1 MSEHEN
7 GNSERSIVP
16 RSSNGE
22 VAVGAEKHGEGLTEA
37 DINNVKELLT
47 HRLSENTRSTYQ
59 RQWKRFVE
67 WALQKGLQAM
77 PASPEVVAAYLA
89 GRMEDEGHKPSTLKS
104 AASAIGYVHRAAGL
118 DDPCASREVRGVL
131 SGATRKMGKKQKQA
145 RALTSELL
153 VRIHTVAY
161 EPRTGRGG
169 WSETKDEARRRGSV
183 DMAILS
189 LMRDGMLRVSEAEG
203 LRWRDLE
210 AVPDGTGRLHIRSS
224 KTDQEGEGAIMFVS
238 APTMMFLKAIRD
250 GAAPDDGIFGLRRKQ
265 MTNRIRKAAI
275 AAGLGDGFSGHSPRV
290 GMARDLARAGT
301 SLTNLMNAGRW
312 KTATMPANYT
322 RNESGGKG
330 CCGPVLRALARLY
343 HRIRGE

>member
-1 MSEHEN
+1 
-7 GNSERSIVP
+7 
-16 RSSNGE
+16 
-22 VAVGAEKHGEGLTEA
+22 
-37 DINNVKELLT
+37 
-47 HRLSENTRSTYQ
+47 
-59 RQWKRFVE
+59 
-67 WALQKGLQAM
+67 
-77 PASPEVVAAYLA
+77 
-89 GRMEDEGHKPSTLKS
+89 
-104 AASAIGYVHRAAGL
+104 
-118 DDPCASREVRGVL
+118 
-131 SGATRKMGKKQKQA
+131 MGKKQKQA

-153 VRIHTVAY
+153 ERIYTVAY

-183 DMAILS
+183 DMAVLS

-250 GAAPDDGIFGLRRKQ
+250 GVAPDDSIFGLRRKQ

-275 AAGLGDGFSGHSPRV
+275 AAGLGGRVQRTFAKGRHGPRPGEGGNFTDQPDECWPLEDGH
-290 GMARDLARAGT
+290 DAGK
-301 SLTNLMNAGRW
+301 LHEER
-312 KTATMPANYT
+312 
-322 RNESGGKG
+322 ECGKG
-330 CCGPVLRALARLY
+330 CCGPVLRVPTRLY